1 MAFLV
6 RRAIQRFVGAEQNRC
21 ALKVFRVD
29 AYEDRTTA
37 TASFRTLSP
46 KSKAY
51 RSTSTCSSLKM
62 ARTVTAEKGGY
73 GLISPY

>member
-1 MAFLV
+1 M
-6 RRAIQRFVGAEQNRC
+6 
-21 ALKVFRVD
+21 D

-62 ARTVTAEKGGY
+62 ARTVTAVKDGY
-73 GLISPY
+73 ELISHYWVKKKDQF